1 MINVKFNNRNYLFEA
16 IDEFSACENEDMT
29 IELINAI
36 INTSKEVSSESIE
49 VTNSYDITLMNEQE
63 ADLFTDNFLNLIHTF
78 EDLERHLTRVQSL
91 PTCGDRLVDSI
102 TWKKAIVSKTNA
114 SYVLDILHNE
124 YDKALRFFVDK
135 FEW

>member
-1 MINVKFNNRNYLFEA
+1 MINVKFNEKNYLFEM
-16 IDEFSACENEDMT
+16 IDEFSECENEDMT
-29 IELINAI
+29 IALINAI
-36 INTSKEVSSESIE
+36 LNTSKEVSSESIE
-49 VTNSYDITLMNEQE
+49 VTNTYDITLMSEQE
-63 ADLFTDNFLNLIHTF
+63 ADLFTDNFLNLIYTF

-114 SYVLDILHNE
+114 SYVLDVLHKE
-124 YDKALRFFVDK
+124 YDKVLKFFVDK